1 MTLSMIVPVY
11 NCENYL
17 RFCLDSLTAQS
28 CKDMEI
34 ILADDGSTD
43 ESPLICEEYRKRDP
57 RIKVIRKEN
66 GGVSSA
72 RNAGLAAAGG
82 EYITFVDADDWIDQD
97 ACSRIA
103 DQIEEGRLLY
113 FWNLKKC
120 FRDSAEAQRPVQ
132 AWDSITQAAADIIAC
147 PKYQNA
153 YLRAAWAKVYHR
165 KLLEGV
171 RFPDQMYIGEDA
183 CFLLSCMKKLQSA
196 DQIKTVNDSWY
207 NYRISPGSAV
217 RRYKADL
224 LQQSKAQYDYISD
237 VITEMKIEDDPAV
250 ITALTIFS
258 WQIFMNLKSNSLKKK
273 GSSEDCRIWAGLT
286 DTHLKDFRAEQGK
299 MPKMQIL
306 CRLLYGTAGEA
317 GAERIVGI
325 YERYKQRKDKYH
337 SSDL

>member
-1 MTLSMIVPVY
+1 MQESKVPPP
-11 NCENYL
+11 
-17 RFCLDSLTAQS
+17 RPGTG
-28 CKDMEI
+28 
-34 ILADDGSTD
+34 IL
-43 ESPLICEEYRKRDP
+43 
-57 RIKVIRKEN
+57 
-66 GGVSSA
+66 
-72 RNAGLAAAGG
+72 
-82 EYITFVDADDWIDQD
+82 Q
-97 ACSRIA
+97 
-103 DQIEEGRLLY
+103 
-113 FWNLKKC
+113 
-120 FRDSAEAQRPVQ
+120 
-132 AWDSITQAAADIIAC
+132 
-147 PKYQNA
+147 
-153 YLRAAWAKVYHR
+153 
-165 KLLEGV
+165 EGV

-273 GSSEDCRIWAGLT
+273 GSSGDCRIWAGLT

-306 CRLLYGTAGEA
+306 CRLLYGAAGEA